1 MTVKEYFLLENGKP
15 FFVSECYSNNRLDS
29 EPSVK
34 KISVEKLETLS
45 KVKLTKELSELYSIR
60 RDIEK
65 QRLDVSIN
73 IYLADHC
80 NLNCSGCCTFSP
92 IAPKKFLSLDNFKND
107 MKRLSILTQANIY
120 RIVLLGGEPLLNT
133 QCKDFFY
140 WARYYFPDIHIAL
153 ITNGILLKKQKED
166 FWKSMSKNS
175 IELIPSLYPIKI
187 DWKSIQEICSKYN
200 IQFAFASGEDSETDP
215 TKLKNA
221 EFWFSAKMAHKPIFD
236 INDSFYKCHQRKDC
250 LSLVD
255 GKLYPCS
262 VASRIHILNEK
273 YGVNYPTDNY
283 LDIYKATSNQELV
296 DFVSSPVPLCKFC
309 GMPVKEPAKWQLSKR
324 DKDEW
329 IFTDKY
335 F

>member
-1 MTVKEYFLLENGKP
+1 
-15 FFVSECYSNNRLDS
+15 
-29 EPSVK
+29 
-34 KISVEKLETLS
+34 
-45 KVKLTKELSELYSIR
+45 
-60 RDIEK
+60 
-65 QRLDVSIN
+65 
-73 IYLADHC
+73 
-80 NLNCSGCCTFSP
+80 
-92 IAPKKFLSLDNFKND
+92 
-107 MKRLSILTQANIY
+107 
-120 RIVLLGGEPLLNT
+120 
-133 QCKDFFY
+133 
-140 WARYYFPDIHIAL
+140 
-153 ITNGILLKKQKED
+153 
-166 FWKSMSKNS
+166 MSKNS

-329 IFTDKY
+329 IFKIKLSLDNSSFLVLQLHKLY
-335 F
+335 G